1 MRPVYRKA
9 VSKYKSSKNFKRN
22 VKRTKMPN
30 LRSNPMRGGWR
41 M

>member
-1 MRPVYRKA
+1 MRLVKRKP
-9 VSKYKSSKNFKRN
+9 VSKYKSSKVFKRN
-22 VKRTKMPN
+22 VKKTKVMN